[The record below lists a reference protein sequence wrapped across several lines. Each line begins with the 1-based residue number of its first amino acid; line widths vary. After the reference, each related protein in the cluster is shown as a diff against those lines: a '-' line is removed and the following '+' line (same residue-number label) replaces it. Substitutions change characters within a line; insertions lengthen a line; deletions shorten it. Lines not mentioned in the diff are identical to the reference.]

1 MIKRFVKGRYYR
13 IEDEGIYFVLRIDKN
28 NKEGYEMVYF
38 KHVAGVGRSID
49 IDAIREIYGIDMDNG
64 WNLRAWL
71 ESATEIKKKDLV
83 LEILKE
89 SE

>member
-1 MIKRFVKGRYYR
+1 MIKKFKVGRYYR
-13 IEDEGIYFVLRIDKN
+13 IEDDGIYFVLRIDKN
-28 NKEGYEMVYF
+28 TKEGYEMVYF
-38 KHVAGVGRSID
+38 KYVAGVGRSLD

-64 WNLRAWL
+64 WGGQVWIDI
-71 ESATEIKKKDLV
+71 STEIKKKDLV